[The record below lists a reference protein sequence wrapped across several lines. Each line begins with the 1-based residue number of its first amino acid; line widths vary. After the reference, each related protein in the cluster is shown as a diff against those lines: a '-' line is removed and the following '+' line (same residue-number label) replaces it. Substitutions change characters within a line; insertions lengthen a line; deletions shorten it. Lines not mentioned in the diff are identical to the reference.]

1 MHNLKPY
8 HISEVIQMALSDKI
22 SFKQIALEYN
32 LREDDVKK
40 LMRQNLKRGSY
51 KAWRRRVERFSQRR
65 EFYK

>member
-1 MHNLKPY
+1 MLNLKPC
-8 HISEVIQMALSDKI
+8 HVSEIIQMALSDKI

-51 KAWRRRVERFSQRR
+51 KAWRRRVERFSRRR

>member
-1 MHNLKPY
+1 MYNLKPY
-8 HISEVIQMALSDKI
+8 HISEIIQMALSDKI

-51 KAWRRRVERFSQRR
+51 KSWRRRVERFSQRR